1 MQIKSTRKIAS
12 SNKEKHQ
19 TMVITLHW
27 LKPNIFNDGTLDK
40 GKHTCLRTR
49 PEFYDF
55 KNTRNN
61 WIPFSTANYDGRW
74 ESQLEIFFLTE
85 YNILARRVT
94 RFARRILSQRILP
107 PRPSLFLPSL
117 ARRKCNCNLHAR
129 RFNDSAGYTREL
141 QFSSPTVFV
150 PVEMT
155 AVSVITD
162 FLTS

>member
-1 MQIKSTRKIAS
+1 MTVPSIKVNTPACERVRNFTIS
-12 SNKEKHQ
+12 
-19 TMVITLHW
+19 
-27 LKPNIFNDGTLDK
+27 
-40 GKHTCLRTR
+40 RTR
-49 PEFYDF
+49 EIIGS
-55 KNTRNN
+55 
-61 WIPFSTANYDGRW
+61 IPFSTANYDGRW